1 MRWSR
6 GRRGARAGT
15 PPHPR
20 NFAHPEAPVLSP
32 SGPSAWLRALTRSRH
47 ALSWSQKMR
56 EKGRKRLGTVL
67 PLYLTAP
74 TGAKVSAGP
83 TGHRNWARSLG
94 RGMLVPRGCWYLGML
109 IPRRCWYPGT
119 FWYPG
124 TCWYPQT
131 CWYQGMLLPGDT
143 LVPVGC
149 WYPGD
154 AGSQGLMVLRA
165 CWYQGM
171 LVPRDM
177 LVLGDADTQEMLVPR
192 ACWYPGSRWYPG
204 RC

>member
-109 IPRRCWYPGT
+109 IPRRCWYPG
-119 FWYPG
+119 
-124 TCWYPQT
+124 
-131 CWYQGMLLPGDT
+131 DI
-143 LVPVGC
+143 
-149 WYPGD
+149 
-154 AGSQGLMVLRA
+154 
-165 CWYQGM
+165 

-177 LVLGDADTQEMLVPR
+177 LVPTDMLVPGDAAAWGYAGTCGMLVPR
-192 ACWYPGSRWYPG
+192 RCW
-204 RC
+204 